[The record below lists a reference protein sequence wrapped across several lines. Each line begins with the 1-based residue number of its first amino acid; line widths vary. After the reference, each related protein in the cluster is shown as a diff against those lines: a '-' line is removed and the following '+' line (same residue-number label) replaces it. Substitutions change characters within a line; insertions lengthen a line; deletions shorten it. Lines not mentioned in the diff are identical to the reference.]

1 MAENEGNGIDRTDQ
15 ITWNDFQKVELRVGR
30 IVKVEKFPEAKKPAY
45 KLEIDF
51 GPEIGVKRSSA
62 QITQLYSERELVGRL
77 VICVINFPVK
87 QIANFYSE
95 CLTTGFVTE
104 RGVVLAM
111 PERDVQLGA
120 KLA

>member
-1 MAENEGNGIDRTDQ
+1 MAENLGNKMEQ
-15 ITWNDFQKVELRVGR
+15 ITWNDFERVELRVGR
-30 IVKVEKFPEAKKPAY
+30 IVKVEKFPEAKKAAY

-51 GPEIGVKRSSA
+51 GPEIGTKRSSA
-62 QITQLYSERELVGRL
+62 QVTQLYSENELLGRL
-77 VICVINFPVK
+77 VLCVINFPVK

-104 RGVVLAM
+104 RGVVLAV
-111 PERDVQLGA
+111 PERDVQLGT

>member
-1 MAENEGNGIDRTDQ
+1 MAEEMQKIS
-15 ITWNDFQKVELRVGR
+15 WNDFERVELRVGR
-30 IVKVEKFPEAKKPAY
+30 IVKVERFPEAKKPAY

-51 GPEIGVKRSSA
+51 GPGVGVKRSSA
-62 QITQLYSERELVGRL
+62 QITQLYSEKELLGRL

-104 RGVVLAM
+104 RGVVLAV